1 MSLLYI
7 TEHGGMVGFE
17 GNRITIRTKE
27 HLRSLPVE
35 TIDSITMMGASQL
48 TTNCMEQCMKRGI
61 PVSFMSKG
69 GSYFGRL
76 VSTGNINAKLQRR
89 QSALYETEF
98 ALELSKRIIEAKIH
112 NQMVVLRRYARS
124 NDSKDVSTLIS
135 QIKICKHKIEDGTLT
150 SDGQLIGYEGNAA
163 RLYFDGLSKVID
175 PDFAFHGRSR
185 RPPKDE
191 FNSLI
196 SLGYSILMN
205 EIYNILEAHG
215 VNPYFGFLHKDDEHH
230 PTLCSDLMEEWR
242 PVIVDTIAMSLIN
255 GHEITK
261 EDFQQGLDMPGCYLT
276 KEGLK
281 FFLSKLEDRLNTKTK
296 YFPDT
301 DQNLSFRSGMEHQ
314 VMALIRA
321 ISSGDASDY
330 HPLKIR

>member
-1 MSLLYI
+1 MCIIELNVDPRKETETGDRPDSMLFLYRELNIDLRKETVYSQTKGERGKSMSLLYI

-76 VSTGNINAKLQRR
+76 VSTGNINAKLQRK
-89 QSALYETEF
+89 QGALYETEF

-112 NQMVVLRRYARS
+112 NQMVILRRYTRNNMEHAEE
-124 NDSKDVSTLIS
+124 VSTLIS
-135 QIKICKHKIEDGTLT
+135 QIKICKNKILDGTLT
-150 SDGQLIGYEGNAA
+150 SAGQLMGYEGNAA
-163 RLYFDGLSKVID
+163 RLYFDGLSRVID
-175 PDFAFHGRSR
+175 PDFVFHGRSR
-185 RPPKDE
+185 RPPRDE

-205 EIYNILEAHG
+205 EIYNILEVHG
-215 VNPYFGFLHKDDEHH
+215 LNPYFGFLHKDDEHH

-255 GHEITK
+255 G
-261 EDFQQGLDMPGCYLT
+261 M
-276 KEGLK
+276 
-281 FFLSKLEDRLNTKTK
+281 R
-296 YFPDT
+296 
-301 DQNLSFRSGMEHQ
+301 
-314 VMALIRA
+314 
-321 ISSGDASDY
+321 
-330 HPLKIR
+330 

>member
-76 VSTGNINAKLQRR
+76 VSTGNINAKLQRK
-89 QSALYETEF
+89 QGALYETEF

-112 NQMVVLRRYARS
+112 NQMVILRRYTRNNMEHAEE
-124 NDSKDVSTLIS
+124 VSTLIS
-135 QIKICKHKIEDGTLT
+135 QIKICKNKILDGTLT
-150 SDGQLIGYEGNAA
+150 SAGQLMGYEGNAA
-163 RLYFDGLSKVID
+163 RLYFDGLSRVID
-175 PDFAFHGRSR
+175 PDFVFHGRSR
-185 RPPKDE
+185 RPPRDE

-205 EIYNILEAHG
+205 EIYNILEVHG
-215 VNPYFGFLHKDDEHH
+215 LNPYFGFLHKDDEHH

-255 GHEITK
+255 G
-261 EDFQQGLDMPGCYLT
+261 M
-276 KEGLK
+276 
-281 FFLSKLEDRLNTKTK
+281 R
-296 YFPDT
+296 
-301 DQNLSFRSGMEHQ
+301 
-314 VMALIRA
+314 
-321 ISSGDASDY
+321 
-330 HPLKIR
+330 